1 MNCVTRRRARRGHV
15 RLATACFLAGVSVS
29 VAMPAAAQDAEMMQ
43 RLEALEARF
52 QQLETENERLRTQI
66 WVLQAENE
74 LRRTQMELLQGEV
87 AIVEP
92 LAMPV
97 SPEGN
102 APAAT
107 SHDTVPGSAVVASA
121 GTPVTEAV
129 DPREMQVAGSENF
142 IGTNPTYAY
151 RILDHAENI
160 NSKPLIQLSALQE
173 GELTDRVTL
182 SGSVT
187 AIANY
192 QWTDTDDKFGY
203 LMRHPT
209 SANQLGDHVSEAVLH
224 AASLAF
230 TARVAPRVTAYAEFL
245 YDPQQSFGQ
254 GTITALTRNQIQL
267 RRGWVMYG
275 DLDALPVYA
284 LVGKMDVPFGLN
296 DTVSPFTNSTNW
308 HAFAGL
314 AYGAQAGFVSGGLHL
329 RGMLIQGG
337 SQFRAANNPV
347 LGTSVPSRANNFALD
362 GRYTVD
368 LGGEGN
374 ALMVGAS
381 YQHGTAYCQDYP
393 VFHFNPC
400 ADNNP
405 GVAAYGRLTYGPV
418 TLLAEYATTTDEW
431 PGTRVPDPTNPLS
444 QFGAVKA
451 ESFTLGGRIG
461 FGDEVASSQHRAFA
475 LSGEFSKFI
484 SGEDGA
490 PWERQNQLVLGAS
503 WFAVPN
509 VNLFGEFVHVDGFV
523 PLNFLSGGNFP
534 DGSTW
539 SEQDVDTNVIL
550 AGAQVAF

>member
-1 MNCVTRRRARRGHV
+1 MGSTV
-15 RLATACFLAGVSVS
+15 RSHAPHGRLRTGVASLLAGVSIA
-29 VAMPAAAQDAEMMQ
+29 VAMPAAAQDAAMLE

-52 QQLETENERLRTQI
+52 QQLETENAQLRAQ
-66 WVLQAENE
+66 VDA
-74 LRRTQMELLQGEV
+74 LQGDIAPDE
-87 AIVEP
+87 AGT
-92 LAMPV
+92 LTLSA
-97 SPEGN
+97 PEASG
-102 APAAT
+102 PAAT
-107 SHDTVPGSAVVASA
+107 AQDGIPGGTMVASNGNSSSGPVDTV
-121 GTPVTEAV
+121 TEV
-129 DPREMQVAGSENF
+129 DDPREMQVAGSENF
-142 IGTNPTYAY
+142 VGTNPTYAY
-151 RILDHAENI
+151 RVLDHAENV
-160 NSKPLIQLSALQE
+160 NTKPLIQLAALQE
-173 GELTDRVTL
+173 GELSDRVTL
-182 SGSVT
+182 SGQVT

-192 QWTDTDDKFGY
+192 QWTDTQDKFGY

-224 AASLAF
+224 SATLAL

-254 GTITALTRNQIQL
+254 GTITALTRNQVQL

-275 DLDALPVYA
+275 DLDTLPVYA

-314 AYGAQAGFVSGGLHL
+314 AYGAQAGFVAGGLHL

-347 LGTSVPSRANNFALD
+347 LGTSVPSRANNFAFD
-362 GRYTVD
+362 GRYTLG

-381 YQHGTAYCQDYP
+381 YQHGTAYCQGYP

-418 TLLAEYATTTDEW
+418 TLLGEYATTTDEW
-431 PGTRVPDPTNPLS
+431 AGTQVPDPRNPLS
-444 QFGAVKA
+444 QFSAVKA
-451 ESFTLGGRIG
+451 QSFTFGGRVG
-461 FGDEVASSQHRAFA
+461 FGEELASSQRRAFA
-475 LSGEFSKFI
+475 LSAEFSKFI

-490 PWERQNQLVLGAS
+490 PWERQNQIVLGGS
-503 WFAVPN
+503 WFAMPN

-523 PLNFLSGGNFP
+523 PLNFLSGGNFS

-539 SEQDVDTNVIL
+539 SEQGVDTNVVL